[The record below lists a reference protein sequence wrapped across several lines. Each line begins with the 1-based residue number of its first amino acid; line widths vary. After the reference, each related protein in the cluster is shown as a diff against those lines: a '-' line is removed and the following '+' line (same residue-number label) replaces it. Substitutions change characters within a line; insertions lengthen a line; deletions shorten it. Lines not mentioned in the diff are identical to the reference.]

1 MMQAKQRG
9 LTLIEL
15 MVVVAVMAILASVAY
30 PLYTNQTQKSRRADA
45 KIALESI
52 AMAEERIYTINGG
65 YTNDF
70 SDLYTGTL
78 AIAAGLDW
86 PCTSATVCDTAR
98 GYYSV
103 TLSQATDQDFIAT
116 ADKAGAQSSDDAC
129 AEFTINQIGEK
140 TATGDKC
147 W

>member
-15 MVVVAVMAILASVAY
+15 MVVVAVMAILASIAY

-52 AMAEERIYTINGG
+52 AMAEERFYTINGRYAATLSSLQVSTEIQG
-65 YTNDF
+65 GA
-70 SDLYTGTL
+70 SDQ
-78 AIAAGLDW
+78 
-86 PCTSATVCDTAR
+86 
-98 GYYSV
+98 GYYDISV
-103 TLSQATDQDFIAT
+103 AYDGGDSQTFVAT
-116 ADKAGAQSSDDAC
+116 AEAASGGSQSGDSAC
-129 AEFTINQIGEK
+129 AEFEINQSGEK
-140 TATGDKC
+140 TATGAKC

>member
-52 AMAEERIYTINGG
+52 AMAQERFYTINGRYAATLSSLQVSADIQG
-65 YTNDF
+65 GA
-70 SDLYTGTL
+70 SDQ
-78 AIAAGLDW
+78 
-86 PCTSATVCDTAR
+86 
-98 GYYSV
+98 GYYMIANPTISGAGEQFLV
-103 TLSQATDQDFIAT
+103 TAT
-116 ADKAGAQSSDDAC
+116 ADSSGSQSGDSSC
-129 AEFTINQIGEK
+129 ASFTINQLGTKAAK
-140 TATGDKC
+140 TAGGADSPKC

>member
-1 MMQAKQRG
+1 MQAKQRG

-52 AMAEERIYTINGG
+52 AMAEERFYTINGRYAATLSSLQVSADIQG
-65 YTNDF
+65 GA
-70 SDLYTGTL
+70 SDQ
-78 AIAAGLDW
+78 
-86 PCTSATVCDTAR
+86 
-98 GYYSV
+98 GYYTIANPTVSGADSEQFSV
-103 TLSQATDQDFIAT
+103 TAT
-116 ADKAGAQSSDDAC
+116 ADSGGSQSGDSAC
-129 AEFTINQIGEK
+129 ASFTINQFGKKEAE
-140 TATGDKC
+140 TAGGADSPKC